1 MPIDGPHRPGPRAR
15 FEVCSPSAR
24 IVIAF
29 AWVSWVALLPGHLWI
44 WQGPSAAALVL
55 ATRRFGVSFGLLFRR
70 TRLLWPFLGLTAAGL
85 LGQPEWHL
93 RVGNLVLK
101 SVLSVW
107 ILFLLTQ
114 TTSMIEL
121 TRGLRRL
128 HFPAIWV
135 EVFAFLVRYA
145 SVLSLEWRRMHLA
158 REARTFQLGRSARF
172 KLLAQSLGCLFIR
185 AYERAERIHH
195 AMLARGYRST

>member
-1 MPIDGPHRPGPRAR
+1 MT
-15 FEVCSPSAR
+15 
-24 IVIAF
+24 AF
-29 AWVSWVALLPGHLWI
+29 VWVSCVALLPIHLWI
-44 WQGPSAAALVL
+44 WQLPSAVVLAL
-55 ATRRFGVSFGLLFRR
+55 ATRGLGISLGLLLRR

-85 LGQPEWHL
+85 LGQPEWPL
-93 RVGNLVLK
+93 RMGNLVLK
-101 SVLSVW
+101 SFLSVW

-145 SVLSLEWRRMHLA
+145 SVLSLEWRKMHLA
-158 REARTFQLGRSARF
+158 REARTFRLGRRARF

-195 AMLARGYRST
+195 AMLARGYRAT

>member
-1 MPIDGPHRPGPRAR
+1 MPLW
-15 FEVCSPSAR
+15 VWQWPSA
-24 IVIAF
+24 VVLA
-29 AWVSWVALLPGHLWI
+29 
-44 WQGPSAAALVL
+44 L
-55 ATRRFGVSFGLLFRR
+55 ATRGLGISLSLLLRR
-70 TRLLWPFLGLTAAGL
+70 TRLLWPFLGLTAGGL
-85 LGQPEWHL
+85 LGQPEWQL

-101 SVLSVW
+101 SFLSVW

-158 REARTFQLGRSARF
+158 REARTFRLGRRARF
-172 KLLAQSLGCLFIR
+172 RLLAQSLGCLFIR

-195 AMLARGYRST
+195 AMLARGYRAT

>member
-1 MPIDGPHRPGPRAR
+1 MYRTLNTYAVHAR
-15 FEVCSPSAR
+15 FNACSPSAR
-24 IVIAF
+24 IVTAF
-29 AWVSWVALLPGHLWI
+29 VWVSCVALLPIHLWI
-44 WQGPSAAALVL
+44 WQLPSAVVLAL
-55 ATRRFGVSFGLLFRR
+55 ATRGLGISLGLLLRR

-85 LGQPEWHL
+85 LGQPEWPL
-93 RVGNLVLK
+93 RMGNLVLK
-101 SVLSVW
+101 SFLSVW

-145 SVLSLEWRRMHLA
+145 SVLSLEWRKMHLA
-158 REARTFQLGRSARF
+158 REARTFRLGRRARF

-195 AMLARGYRST
+195 AMLARGYRAT